1 MSTMKFVHSADWQL
15 GARFTRFGAK
25 ARDLREAR
33 IQTLQKAIDEAQNHR
48 AEMFLI
54 AGDLFADNQVERALV
69 ERVLNLFQNAPDLAF
84 FILPGNHDPYTGPG
98 CVWEHAAFKHAP
110 PNVTLLREPKVI
122 EIKGGWLLASPLRQ
136 KVSTIDPSLKLAE
149 LAKDLPPDCIRI
161 GITHGAL
168 AIPGEHQPNDFPV
181 ALNAASRA
189 GLDYLALGH
198 WHTHQVCDNGRLIM
212 SGTPEPDDFNQT
224 EAGCVWLV
232 EIETHGATPKL
243 EKIPVATLQWESL
256 ELDFVDLDASRQALE
271 AKLDQLRPRAKQTVI
286 RVTLRGTVS
295 PGDLETTQQRLEAT
309 LEPFLVWKIQNETY
323 VEFKEAEL
331 AELQR
336 QHPLLAM
343 LVKDLMQME
352 HFCTGVPVRASFD
365 APAAIGLSEAQQMLK
380 DAGIQ
385 LGELDSE
392 FFRVAY
398 RMLAQKLREAGA

>member
-1 MSTMKFVHSADWQL
+1 MRFIHSADWQL
-15 GARFTRFGAK
+15 GARFTRFGTK
-25 ARDLREAR
+25 ARDLQEAR
-33 IQTLQKAIDEAQNHR
+33 IQTLQKAVDEAQNYR

-69 ERVLNLFQNAPDLAF
+69 ERVLKIFQSVPDLTF

-110 PNVTLLREPKVI
+110 PNVTLLREPNVI
-122 EIKGGWLLASPLRQ
+122 EIKGGWLLASPLHQ
-136 KVSTIDPSLKLAE
+136 KVSTIDPSLKLVE
-149 LAKDLPPDCIRI
+149 LAKDLPPDSIRI

-168 AIPGEHQPNDFPV
+168 AIPGKHQPNDFPV
-181 ALNAASRA
+181 ALIAASRA

-198 WHTHQVCDNGRLIM
+198 WHTHQICDNGRLVM

-224 EAGCVWLV
+224 GAGCVLLV
-232 EIETHGATPKL
+232 EIETRGATPKL

-256 ELDFVDLDASRQALE
+256 ELDFADLDASRRALE
-271 AKLDQLRPRAKQTVI
+271 AKLDQLRPHAKQTVI
-286 RVTLRGTVS
+286 RVTLRGTAS
-295 PGDLETTQQRLEAT
+295 LRDLEQTQQWLEAT
-309 LEPFLVWKIQNETY
+309 LEPFLVWEIQNETY
-323 VEFKEAEL
+323 VEFKDVEL

-336 QHPLLAM
+336 QHPLLA
-343 LVKDLMQME
+343 LLINDLTKME
-352 HFCTGVPVRASFD
+352 HLCTGMPVRAALD
-365 APAAIGLSEAQQMLK
+365 ASAAIGLAEAQQLLK

-398 RMLAQKLREAGA
+398 RMLVQKLREAGA